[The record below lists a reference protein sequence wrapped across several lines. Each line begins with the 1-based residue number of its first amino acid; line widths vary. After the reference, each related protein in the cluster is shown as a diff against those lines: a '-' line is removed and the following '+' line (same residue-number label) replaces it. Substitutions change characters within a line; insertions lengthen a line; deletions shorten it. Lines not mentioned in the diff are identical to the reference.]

1 MILTDTV
8 AESVFSEA
16 SGVSYKQESFTIN
29 GSDKVC
35 VNLFLVK
42 LQAFTMN
49 GNEEFVVDSMT
60 ESVSS
65 LRL

>member
-1 MILTDTV
+1 MIMTDIV

-16 SGVSYKQESFTIN
+16 SGVSYKQKSFAIN

-49 GNEEFVVDSMT
+49 GNDEFVVDSMT

>member
-1 MILTDTV
+1 MIMTDIV

-16 SGVSYKQESFTIN
+16 SGFTIN